1 VKGGE
6 YRSNS
11 RFGKLFFH
19 ENWQNRFM
27 SAFRLGAKSI
37 IINKMLKRLT
47 ITNLAIIENIDVT
60 FREGFT
66 VLTGE
71 TGAGKSLV
79 IDSLSLLLGARAS
92 SELIRS
98 GEDSAN
104 IRGLFELHNPQ
115 LDAILSQLS
124 IEDPDGSILIERT
137 IGKNKSSIKVNGVST
152 SLTDLNRI
160 AKYLADIHNQF
171 DFEKILNPENY
182 LEIIDGFSYELTSS
196 YKKEYNDKLIAYKAQ
211 KADYESLLEKK
222 KKIDES
228 RDFYEYQ
235 LKELKAADL
244 KEGEEEQIASEI
256 SLLHNYDKIYSLS
269 QEANS
274 ILHEDFLDKLYELN
288 QFLSKLSEY
297 QKQYQEVHDK
307 LDDRY
312 YELKDTFSEL
322 KKNLEDI
329 DYDPSHLNDLE
340 QRDADLSSLKRKYK
354 KSIAELIAYRDELEP
369 LMGENSDFE
378 NSIAEKKKEMD
389 LAFQACYEKGSE
401 LTVLRK
407 KIAKS
412 IEKELEN
419 SMKDLLLKA
428 RFQVSF
434 LPVDPQSGDLVLK
447 ENGLDEVDFL
457 IETNVGEGLRSL
469 SKVISGGEASR
480 IMLAFK
486 AVFIKANKISTVI
499 FDEIDT
505 GISGET
511 AQAVARKI
519 HEISLTSQVI
529 AITHMPQVAS
539 LSDHHILIANEVK
552 GNRTFAH
559 MKELTLE
566 EKIRQVAYLISGG
579 DVTEKQLDYAKEMVL
594 SKRN

>member
-1 VKGGE
+1 
-6 YRSNS
+6 
-11 RFGKLFFH
+11 
-19 ENWQNRFM
+19 
-27 SAFRLGAKSI
+27 
-37 IINKMLKRLT
+37 
-47 ITNLAIIENIDVT
+47 
-60 FREGFT
+60 

-98 GEDSAN
+98 GEDSAT
-104 IRGLFELHNPQ
+104 IRGVFELRNPQ
-115 LDAILSQLS
+115 LDAILNQLS
-124 IEDPDGSILIERT
+124 ISDPDNVITIERS
-137 IGKNKSSIKVNGVST
+137 IGKNKSFIKVNGIAI
-152 SLTDLNRI
+152 SLADLNRI

-182 LEIIDGFSYELTSS
+182 LEIIDGFSYELTAT
-196 YKKEYNDKLIAYKAQ
+196 YKKDYGDLLSLYKSKKAEYTA
-211 KADYESLLEKK
+211 LLEKK
-222 KKIDES
+222 QKLDES

-235 LKELKAADL
+235 YKELKAADL
-244 KEGEEEQIASEI
+244 KPGEEEQIASEI

-269 QEANS
+269 QEANA
-274 ILHEDFLDKLYELN
+274 ILHDDFLDKLYELN
-288 QFLSKLSEY
+288 ELLAKLSTY

-312 YELKDTFSEL
+312 YELKDTFTDL
-322 KKNLEDI
+322 KKQLEDI

-340 QRDADLSSLKRKYK
+340 QRDADLSALKRKYK
-354 KSIAELIAYRDELEP
+354 KSIEELIAYRDELESTI
-369 LMGENSDFE
+369 GEHSDFE
-378 NSIAEKKKEMD
+378 GTIAEKKSEMD
-389 LAFQACYEKGSE
+389 AAFKTCYQKGSE
-401 LTVLRK
+401 LTVLRQ

-412 IEKELEN
+412 IEKELESN
-419 SMKDLLLKA
+419 MKDLLLKA

-434 LPVDPQSGDLVLK
+434 LPHDPNEGDGVLK

-486 AVFIKANKISTVI
+486 SVFIKANKISTVI

-519 HEISLTSQVI
+519 HEISLSSQVI

-539 LSDHHILIANEVK
+539 LSDHHILISKEVK
-552 GNRTFAH
+552 GNRTYAH
-559 MKELTLE
+559 MKELSLE

-579 DVTEKQLDYAKEMVL
+579 NVTEKQLDYAKEMVL